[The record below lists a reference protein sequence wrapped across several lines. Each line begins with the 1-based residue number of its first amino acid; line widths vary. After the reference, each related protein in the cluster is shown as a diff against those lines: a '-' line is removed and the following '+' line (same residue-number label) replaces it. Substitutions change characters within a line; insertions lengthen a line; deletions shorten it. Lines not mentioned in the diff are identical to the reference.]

1 MRWQHALAALLVFV
15 ATSFA
20 EDWPQ
25 WLGPRRDNS
34 TTETVTPWKEPL
46 KVVWRKPVGEGNSA
60 PVVAG
65 GLVYMHAKVAGK
77 NAEEIVAFDAASG
90 EEKWRTSYDCPEF
103 KSLFGNGPRGT
114 PAVANGK
121 LYAFGITG
129 ILTCLDAASGKQ
141 LWQID
146 AIDKFQARRPLFGM
160 SCSPLVEDNKVLVN
174 VGAKGAS
181 VVAFDVNS
189 GAVVW
194 QKLDDGASYSSPI
207 VFGKDKDRQVVFFTQ
222 EGLESLNPH
231 SGDVFWKFPLRDTL
245 FESSTTPIRAGDILL
260 ASSITYGS
268 AGLRLEEKDG
278 KPAYESA
285 WKNPALTS
293 YFSTPVPVGKDHIYI
308 VTGTKPNLFG
318 GGGRTPN
325 VATLHCI
332 EAATGK
338 ILWKRPNV
346 GRYHASLMRTGNDK
360 VLMLDEDGFLVLIE
374 PSAEKYQEL
383 ARSKACGET
392 WAHPAIANGKVYVR
406 DHKEVICLGLN
417 N

>member
-1 MRWQHALAALLVFV
+1 MRWQHGLAALFLFV
-15 ATSFA
+15 GTSAA

-34 TTETVTPWKEPL
+34 TAETVTPWKEPL

-60 PVVAG
+60 PVVAS

-77 NAEEIVAFDAASG
+77 NEEELVAFDAATG
-90 EEKWRTSYDCPEF
+90 EEKWRMDYACPEF
-103 KSLFGNGPRGT
+103 KSYFGNGPRGT

-129 ILTCLDAASGKQ
+129 ILTCFDAASGKRV
-141 LWQID
+141 WQID
-146 AIDKFQARRPLFGM
+146 AVDKFKATRPMFGM
-160 SCSPLVEDNKVLVN
+160 SCSPLVEDNKLLVN

-181 VVAFDVNS
+181 VVAFDMNS
-189 GAVVW
+189 GDVIW

-207 VFGKDKDRQVVFFTQ
+207 AFGTGKDRQVVFFTQ
-222 EGLESLNPH
+222 EGLESLSPH
-231 SGDVFWKFPLRDTL
+231 NGDVFWKFPLKDAL

-318 GGGRTPN
+318 GGGRNPN

-332 EAATGK
+332 ETATGK
-338 ILWKRPNV
+338 ILWKKPNV
-346 GRYHASLMRTGNDK
+346 GRYHASLVRTASNK
-360 VLMLDEDGFLVLIE
+360 LLMLDEDGFLVLIE

-406 DHKEVICLGLN
+406 DHKEVICLGLSN
-417 N
+417 